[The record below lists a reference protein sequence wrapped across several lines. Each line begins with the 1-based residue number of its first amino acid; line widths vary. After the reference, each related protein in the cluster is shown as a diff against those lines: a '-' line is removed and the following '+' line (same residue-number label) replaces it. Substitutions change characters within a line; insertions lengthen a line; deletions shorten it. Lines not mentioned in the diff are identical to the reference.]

1 MKLSPGGFI
10 PPPKTFQHLIR
21 KKGIRVFVD
30 FHKWLSDLRFATL
43 AGFLLQAEPDSMAE
57 RLN

>member
-21 KKGIRVFVD
+21 KKGVIVFLDFRKGLSSLGFAARVFCL
-30 FHKWLSDLRFATL
+30 KAAT
-43 AGFLLQAEPDSMAE
+43 DSTAT
-57 RLN
+57 RLKL